1 METPAFKD
9 RQGIHDKDGVGTTGK
24 GHKEAR
30 EMRES
35 DYGRFKTGNRKEKK
49 NVSYHH
55 GSVSLVFT
63 NKAPVT
69 NGREMLLC

>member
-1 METPAFKD
+1 MGTPAFKD

-30 EMRES
+30 EMRGLRLWKIQ
-35 DYGRFKTGNRKEKK
+35 DRHQKKK